1 MKLTDFRHRF
11 PEYDD
16 MPDADVAIIISEL
29 FPAPEK
35 DFRLE
40 EAMEVLAE
48 SFKGLEK
55 ALAKQPKEKEEK
67 KADYSPLLIA
77 LGQQMAKI
85 ETAILNYEPPVINI
99 PEVKIPEVKQA
110 KSLKVKRNDLG
121 YITEII
127 PTY

>member
-16 MPDADVAIIISEL
+16 MPDTDVAIIISEL
-29 FPAPEK
+29 FPAHEK

-40 EAMEVLAE
+40 DAMEVLAE

-55 ALAKQPKEKEEK
+55 ALTKRPKEKEEK
-67 KADYSPLLIA
+67 KTDYSPLLIA

-99 PEVKIPEVKQA
+99 PEMKIPEVKQA
-110 KSLKVKRNDLG
+110 KSLKVKRNELG
-121 YITEII
+121 YITEIV
-127 PTY
+127 PVY

>member
-40 EAMEVLAE
+40 DAMEVLAE

>member
-1 MKLTDFRHRF
+1 MKLTDFRQRF

-40 EAMEVLAE
+40 DAMEVLAE

>member
-1 MKLTDFRHRF
+1 MKLTDFRQRF

-29 FPAPEK
+29 FPATEK